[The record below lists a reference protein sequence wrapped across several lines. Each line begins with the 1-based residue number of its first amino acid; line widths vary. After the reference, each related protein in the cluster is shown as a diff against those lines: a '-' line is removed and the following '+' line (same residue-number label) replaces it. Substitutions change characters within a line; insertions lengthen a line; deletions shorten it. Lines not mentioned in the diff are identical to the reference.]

1 MGGWMAIPGFWSCGF
16 IPRPSGGVQSR
27 RSNGL
32 APKQSVRRKKS
43 VVTPSV
49 PATYGRNTASRSP
62 RAKNTASAEYID
74 RIRHQKSSDPDCPA
88 QKAVKV

>member
-1 MGGWMAIPGFWSCGF
+1 MGGWMAIPGFCSCGF

-32 APKQSVRRKKS
+32 APKQSVSRKKS

-49 PATYGRNTASRSP
+49 PGHVRRNTRVRSP
-62 RAKNTASAEYID
+62 RAKNTASAEYSD